1 MVVPLVFAFSSS
13 GLDAFSAVMVV
24 GLLVGVFGHII
35 KSRLLIIMGILLIGF
50 VSVYFA
56 VFVAKVR

>member
-1 MVVPLVFAFSSS
+1 VVPLVFALSSS
-13 GLDAFSAVMVV
+13 GLDAFSVVMAV

-35 KSRLLIIMGILLIGF
+35 KSRLLIITGILMIGV

-56 VFVAKVR
+56 VFVAKIR